1 MSTSFTADV
10 GSDGYKLVFSTDVK
24 ENIEYMISA
33 ARDCIDNKPIQK
45 QIDRLKLEN
54 MQLKQRMKL
63 EKCIS
68 EMISAGGNK

>member
-1 MSTSFTADV
+1 MSTSFTADI
-10 GSDGYKLVFSTDVK
+10 GQDEYKLVFSTDIK

-45 QIDRLKLEN
+45 QIDKLKLEN
-54 MQLKQRMKL
+54 MQLEQRMQL

-68 EMISAGGNK
+68 EMMSTGDNK